1 MTAPAPHKADGNG
14 NACGIVLLLL
24 ALGMAG
30 VALVLIWQ
38 GGMPA

>member
-24 ALGMAG
+24 ALGMAVLAG
-30 VALVLIWQ
+30 VLIWR
-38 GGMPA
+38 GGLPA